1 MSRLA
6 VVLLVVMAVLA
17 VVWGFAHLAPPERDT
32 GAPTRT
38 QASAARPHGAARVAG
53 DAPQSRATSSGEAAQ
68 AAPLRDMFVY
78 ADDYAPAP
86 PSGATYGVPTAP
98 VTELPLVVPTPLPTP
113 TPLPVRLV
121 GFVRR
126 SGTLRAALSIY
137 GDIVLAARD
146 DLAAN
151 YLVVALDEDTG
162 VRLRAPSGAEFVLRP

>member
-17 VVWGFAHLAPPERDT
+17 VVWGFAHLAPPERDS

-38 QASAARPHGAARVAG
+38 QASVARPRGAAAVAG
-53 DAPQSRATSSGEAAQ
+53 DAAKGSATSPEDAARL
-68 AAPLRDMFVY
+68 APLRDLFAY
-78 ADDYAPAP
+78 ADYAPAP
-86 PSGATYGVPTAP
+86 PSVATYGVPTTQVSEP
-98 VTELPLVVPTPLPTP
+98 PLVVPTPLPTP

-126 SGTLRAALSIY
+126 SGTLRAALSIH

-162 VRLRAPSGAEFVLRP
+162 VRLRAPGGTEFTLRP